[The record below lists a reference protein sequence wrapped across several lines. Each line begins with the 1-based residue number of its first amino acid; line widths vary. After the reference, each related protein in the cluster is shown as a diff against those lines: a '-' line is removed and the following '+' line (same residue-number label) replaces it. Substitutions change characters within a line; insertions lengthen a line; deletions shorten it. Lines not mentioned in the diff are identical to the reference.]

1 TGSTYLLTEADVG
14 RTLRVAVVASNAAGS
29 SAPASS
35 AHTEVV
41 TAEPQAPTNTSPPT
55 LAGTAQQAQTL
66 TASPG
71 SWTGS
76 PTVYSY
82 EWPRC
87 GAALSL
93 RDALPISTGSTY
105 LLTEADVGRTLRV
118 AVVASNAA
126 GSSAPASSAHTEVVT
141 EIGRAPCRER
151 AYMIAGAAPQEQTL
165 TDSPGSGTGPA
176 SAYSYER

>member
-1 TGSTYLLTEADVG
+1 
-14 RTLRVAVVASNAAGS
+14 
-29 SAPASS
+29 
-35 AHTEVV
+35 
-41 TAEPQAPTNTSPPT
+41 
-55 LAGTAQQAQTL
+55 TAQQGQTL

-76 PTVYSY
+76 SSQDSDDIRRRNVTGVHS
-82 EWPRC
+82 C
-87 GAALSL
+87 
-93 RDALPISTGSTY
+93 ALPISTGSTY